1 MRQYLLFTLN
11 RVKTN
16 STYST
21 WLFSPMRFALKEG
34 VNRFLENPKYFN
46 LVTPS
51 FFISAQTGWTKSQR
65 RWRRRRREAWW
76 STSGTPQVHRSYLSE
91 THRVPLRCRE
101 SLIWQTIN
109 SPCLSTFKR
118 YFFWTAEDFPLSNF
132 SHCFCLLQSCW
143 TWKSW
148 VICTRGWSWTRQHIW
163 ATPWTWPCLEPT
175 MPSPSSGSR

>member
-1 MRQYLLFTLN
+1 MVAEIRGKFWAYFDWPIYIKISKIVWWLRSVPSLWSFWMRQYLLFTLN

-76 STSGTPQVHRSYLSE
+76 STSGTPQVQW
-91 THRVPLRCRE
+91 E
-101 SLIWQTIN
+101 SHLTDN
-109 SPCLSTFKR
+109 
-118 YFFWTAEDFPLSNF
+118 
-132 SHCFCLLQSCW
+132 
-143 TWKSW
+143 
-148 VICTRGWSWTRQHIW
+148 
-163 ATPWTWPCLEPT
+163 
-175 MPSPSSGSR
+175 